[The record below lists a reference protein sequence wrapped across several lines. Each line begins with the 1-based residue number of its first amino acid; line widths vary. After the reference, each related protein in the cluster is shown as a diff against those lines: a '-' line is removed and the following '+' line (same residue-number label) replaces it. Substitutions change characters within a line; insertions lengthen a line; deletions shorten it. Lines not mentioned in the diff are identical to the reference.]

1 MKNLPSIGDV
11 KPMQKI
17 ETIEMLPDEEISIIH
32 ALVSKI
38 IKAWDPD
45 FTKVTAEERKRLEEM
60 EIKNG
65 IYFTEKDVFD

>member
-1 MKNLPSIGDV
+1 M
-11 KPMQKI
+11 
-17 ETIEMLPDEEISIIH
+17 IEMLPDEEISIIH

-38 IKAWDPD
+38 IKAQDPD

-60 EIKNG
+60 ETEIKNG

>member
-1 MKNLPSIGDV
+1 M
-11 KPMQKI
+11 
-17 ETIEMLPDEEISIIH
+17 MLKVVE

-45 FTKVTAEERKRLEEM
+45 FTKVTAEERKRLEEIDM

-65 IYFTEKDVFD
+65 IYYTDEDVFK